1 MAYAADAPARTSVRP
16 EAKFFYF
23 YLSVACVAIAFL
35 GFAPTYW
42 LPMATHTFKANP
54 VFHIHG
60 MLFFSWT
67 LYLVYQSWLVASG
80 KVAKHRTVGMIGVS
94 LATAMTIFGL
104 LVAIAAV
111 RRDIA
116 AGLEVPALTFM
127 IVPFTGIMF
136 FAGAVVAALVKIKN
150 PQAHKRLMILATV
163 AILPAAIARW
173 FLTFLAPPGA
183 FPTPGVDLAPSALSG
198 MILVAGI
205 IHDWRT
211 RGKPHAVY
219 VVGGSLF
226 VVLHLL
232 EAPVSQ
238 TAAWQA
244 FAGWLTS
251 LPG

>member
-1 MAYAADAPARTSVRP
+1 MAYAADTPARTIVRP
-16 EAKFFYF
+16 ESKFFYF
-23 YLSVACVAIAFL
+23 YLSIACVAVAFL

-42 LPMATHTFKANP
+42 VPIATHSFKANP
-54 VFHIHG
+54 VVHIHG
-60 MLFFSWT
+60 MLFFAWT
-67 LYLVYQSWLVASG
+67 LYLVYQSWLVAAG
-80 KVAKHRTVGMIGVS
+80 RVAKHRTVGLIGVS
-94 LATAMTIFGL
+94 LATAMTIFGY
-104 LVAIAAV
+104 LVAIASV
-111 RRDIA
+111 RNASA
-116 AGLEVPALTFM
+116 AGLAPQAIGFM
-127 IVPFTGIMF
+127 IVPVTGITF
-136 FAGAVVAALVKIKN
+136 FAVTVIAALVKIKQ

-198 MILVAGI
+198 LILVAGI
-205 IHDWRT
+205 VHDWRT

-226 VVLHLL
+226 VVVHLL

-238 TAAWQA
+238 TAVWQSV
-244 FAGWLTS
+244 AGWMTS